1 MPTNFDEVVNR
12 YDTYSSKWYSAKKM
26 SEQLAGHPIDNWD
39 YHNPDVVLP
48 FMVADMDLAC
58 CEPIVRAM
66 HKVADHR
73 IYGYSG
79 AYTEPKYV
87 EALVH
92 WYKKRY
98 NFDID
103 PKWVHY
109 SQGSVSAVN
118 TAIKAFTNVGDGVI
132 LCRPVYG
139 HFTGMVEGDTYRKV
153 VNCQLINNDGYYTMD
168 WDRFEEVCA
177 VPTNRAFILC
187 SPENPVGRVWTVEEL
202 QKMLEICRK
211 NHVLV
216 IADEIHGDIVM
227 KGHQHHPILSVTDDY
242 SNIIMISGIN
252 KSFNVAGLQCA
263 NTIIPDPD
271 LRGIFMKE
279 YSAGGGT
286 PFAIA
291 AQIAAYEEGGEWL
304 DEALEYIEGNM
315 DFVIDFAAKNMPK
328 LKVRKPEGTY
338 ILWLDFS
345 NYGISAD
352 EIHDRIYN
360 KAKVLL
366 QDGLVHDPDLGGC
379 FQRMCMPAARCVVEE
394 AMKRICKAFA
404 DLA

>member
-1 MPTNFDEVVNR
+1 MAER
-12 YDTYSSKWYSAKKM
+12 
-26 SEQLAGHPIDNWD
+26 
-39 YHNPDVVLP
+39 
-48 FMVADMDLAC
+48 
-58 CEPIVRAM
+58 
-66 HKVADHR
+66 
-73 IYGYSG
+73 
-79 AYTEPKYV
+79 
-87 EALVH
+87 
-92 WYKKRY
+92 
-98 NFDID
+98 
-103 PKWVHY
+103 
-109 SQGSVSAVN
+109 
-118 TAIKAFTNVGDGVI
+118 
-132 LCRPVYG
+132 
-139 HFTGMVEGDTYRKV
+139 
-153 VNCQLINNDGYYTMD
+153 
-168 WDRFEEVCA
+168 
-177 VPTNRAFILC
+177 
-187 SPENPVGRVWTVEEL
+187 
-202 QKMLEICRK
+202 
-211 NHVLV
+211 
-216 IADEIHGDIVM
+216 
-227 KGHQHHPILSVTDDY
+227 
-242 SNIIMISGIN
+242 
-252 KSFNVAGLQCA
+252 
-263 NTIIPDPD
+263 
-271 LRGIFMKE
+271 
-279 YSAGGGT
+279 